1 MKSVVAPTAW
11 SISLIPRVNAR
22 KIPNSSPPFPNFFSP
37 KPYSFF
43 SSPLVRPLS
52 MAASAAQ
59 TASPGDVTTDAEV
72 FQLIKD
78 HQEKAARLPPLEEI
92 RTVINHSVRGMLST
106 ISQKYEGYPSGSM
119 VDFACDQD
127 GYPILAVSSLANHTK
142 DLLANTKCSLLVAKD
157 PEDKTD
163 LLITVHG
170 DAVPVSEEDKGDIR
184 TAYLTR
190 HPNAFWVDF
199 GDFQFMRIEPKV
211 VRYVSGIATALL
223 GSEEFTKEAYTAAK
237 VDPIAQFSKPVASH
251 MNRDHA
257 EDTKLIVQHV
267 TSILVDSAYMLDLDS
282 LGFYVKATYR
292 GNTFKL
298 RIPFPRR
305 AEDRKDVKTLVVEM
319 LQAAKSQSN

>member
-1 MKSVVAPTAW
+1 MKSVVAPTAL

-78 HQEKAARLPPLEEI
+78 H
-92 RTVINHSVRGMLST
+92 
-106 ISQKYEGYPSGSM
+106 QKYEGYPSGSM

-292 GNTFKL
+292 GNAFKL